1 MTQRFLSL
9 LAAGAFAAAAATSPA
24 IAEQSDW
31 EPELTDQLI
40 EEKECELDYLTG
52 VIEKEVNGIPV
63 VIGRAHCK
71 DGRSFDVARNDPFE
85 PFELKLC
92 DIAAC

>member
-1 MTQRFLSL
+1 MTHRFLSL
-9 LAAGAFAAAAATSPA
+9 LSASALAAATVIAPA
-24 IAEQSDW
+24 VAEQSDW
-31 EPELTDQLI
+31 EPELSDQLA

-52 VIEKEVNGIPV
+52 VIEKEVDGIPV

-71 DGRSFDVARNDPFE
+71 DGRSFDIARNDPFE

-92 DIAAC
+92 DVAAC

>member
-1 MTQRFLSL
+1 MTHRFLSL
-9 LAAGAFAAAAATSPA
+9 LSASALAAATVIAPA
-24 IAEQSDW
+24 VAEQSDW
-31 EPELTDQLI
+31 EPELSDQLA

-52 VIEKEVNGIPV
+52 VIEKEVDGIPV

-71 DGRSFDVARNDPFE
+71 DGRSFDIARNDPFE